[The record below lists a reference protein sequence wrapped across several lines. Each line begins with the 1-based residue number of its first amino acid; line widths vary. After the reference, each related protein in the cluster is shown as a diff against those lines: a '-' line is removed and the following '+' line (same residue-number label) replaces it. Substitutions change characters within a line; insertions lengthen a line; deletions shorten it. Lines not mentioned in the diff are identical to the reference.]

1 VFFNQIEARLGGTQ
15 SYVTSDSPQTAC
27 YHRLLEQNRALLNR
41 VTLSCDPSSDASHSQ
56 QLLIK
61 HLQLKNARLTTFL
74 QEETDCVK
82 LLCLSR
88 EYRTS
93 HSVKA
98 QLARLQGRE
107 YGVRY
112 DVGLNKAFDVVAATV
127 DEAPCR
133 PAVVPRLSSS
143 ECVHCRRMCITASHP
158 LLKVV
163 WEGMFHDIRPIP
175 VTRKKANR
183 SLDDKN
189 GTSTISETARR
200 IRPHRRIEPEEC
212 MHCKR
217 TFTTASIACHVRV
230 CESIFGGKKVLL
242 TSKPAAPLLRT
253 RSVRESTCCQNVVAE
268 IKKNTKRTYRS
279 PPDLCPHCRRTF
291 VTDAFAC
298 HAGVCAGVFG
308 AKRELFNARESFL
321 SALYCKHGVV
331 NSASNR
337 VGASAKAAQSG
348 WDFRLQRVALLEGVR
363 TRRRGVTPRDG
374 GDALLVHW
382 PGVGTYAAR
391 HLDPDSTMAAGQAH
405 ASRSGTLVSAL
416 RALVFGRRS
425 VDVIAGAPA
434 VPAATVRVVPSAP
447 TASSAHTSC
456 GAATSV
462 DVSGCAESSALPVPP
477 ARRTALASAAASK
490 ACVTS
495 SCSGTDRGTGV
506 TADARSA
513 ASRITA
519 DSATPG
525 PSDQRFLLRQ

>member
-1 VFFNQIEARLGGTQ
+1 MECLYQIEARLGGTR

-27 YHRLLEQNRALLNR
+27 YHRLLEQNRVLLNR
-41 VTLSCDPSSDASHSQ
+41 VTLSCDPSSDASHRA

-74 QEETDCVK
+74 QEETDCVN
-82 LLCLSR
+82 LLCLPR

-93 HSVKA
+93 RFVKA
-98 QLARLQGRE
+98 QLTPVNDWE
-107 YGVRY
+107 SGVRHA
-112 DVGLNKAFDVVAATV
+112 VGFNKPFDIITATA

-133 PAVVPRLSSS
+133 PVPVPRLSSS
-143 ECVHCRRMCITASHP
+143 ECVHCRRMYITASHP

-200 IRPHRRIEPEEC
+200 IRPHRRIDPEEC
-212 MHCKR
+212 THCKR
-217 TFTTASIACHVRV
+217 TFTTASIAFHVRV

-242 TSKPAAPLLRT
+242 TSKPAAPLPRT

-268 IKKNTKRTYRS
+268 IKKKTKRTYRS
-279 PPDLCPHCRRTF
+279 PPDPCPHCLRTF
-291 VTDAFAC
+291 VTDAFVC
-298 HAGVCAGVFG
+298 HARVCASVFG
-308 AKRELFNARESFL
+308 AKREAFNARESSL
-321 SALYCKHGVV
+321 CALYCKHGVV
-331 NSASNR
+331 YSASNKI
-337 VGASAKAAQSG
+337 GGPAKVARSG

-374 GDALLVHW
+374 GDELLVYW

-391 HLDPDSTMAAGQAH
+391 HLDCAGTMAAGQAP

-425 VDVIAGAPA
+425 VDVIAGAAA

-447 TASSAHTSC
+447 AASSAHTSG
-456 GAATSV
+456 GAARSV
-462 DVSGCAESSALPVPP
+462 NVSGCTESSALPVPP
-477 ARRTALASAAASK
+477 ARRAALASAAASK

-495 SCSGTDRGTGV
+495 AFTGSDSCTGA
-506 TADARSA
+506 TEGARDDTSA
-513 ASRITA
+513 ESRIPA
-519 DSATPG
+519 DGGAP
-525 PSDQRFLLRQ
+525 D